1 MGGQVPK
8 QYLQLHGQPL
18 MAHTLNVLG
27 THPRISGVMVALHP
41 EDGWYETVEPHL
53 KSFNCWRANGGK
65 ERADSVVNALDALL
79 THASRDDW
87 VLVHDAARP
96 CLRAADIDQLIAEVT
111 AQGIGGIVGA
121 AVSDTVK
128 RVDAQGRV
136 HETVSREGLFRAL
149 TPQMFKLGELRDAIN
164 SALSRGLV
172 VTDEASAMEHVGVK
186 PLLVRGFA
194 DNIKVTEPADLEL
207 ASMYLTSHVGS

>member
-1 MGGQVPK
+1 MGGDVPK
-8 QYLQLHGQPL
+8 QYLQLLGQPL

-41 EDGWYETVEPHL
+41 EDGWYESVEPHL
-53 KSFNCWRANGGK
+53 QSFNCWRADGGK

-96 CLRAADIDQLIAEVT
+96 CLRATDIDRLIDGVT
-111 AQGIGGIVGA
+111 AQGVGGIIGA
-121 AVSDTVK
+121 AVPDTVK
-128 RVDAQGRV
+128 RVDAEGRIR
-136 HETVSREGLFRAL
+136 ETVSREGLFRAL
-149 TPQMFKLGELRDAIN
+149 TPQMFALGELRDAIN

-172 VTDEASAMEHVGVK
+172 VTDEASAMEHAGVQ
-186 PLLVRGFA
+186 PILVHGFT

-207 ASMYLTSHVGS
+207 ASLYLTSHAGN